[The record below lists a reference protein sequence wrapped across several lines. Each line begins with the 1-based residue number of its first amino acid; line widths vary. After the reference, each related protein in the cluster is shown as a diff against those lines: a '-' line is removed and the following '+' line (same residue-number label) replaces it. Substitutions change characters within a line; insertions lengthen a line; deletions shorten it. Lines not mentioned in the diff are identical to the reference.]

1 MLIGIQKLLLQTTFW
16 MLAFVR
22 SKNHAFFIVIGFRT
36 EKNNLE
42 SSAKKSDQK
51 LLLQNFFCGFKPEVS
66 FAINLLKFFQKVVT
80 CFLLNFVE

>member
-22 SKNHAFFIVIGFRT
+22 SKKHAFFIVIGFRA

-42 SSAKKSDQK
+42 SSEKKSNQK
-51 LLLQNFFCGFKPEVS
+51 LLLQNFSCGFKPEVS
-66 FAINLLKFFQKVVT
+66 FAINLLK
-80 CFLLNFVE
+80 NFSKSCNLFPVEFR